1 MRSRIVYCLAILL
14 FWNVFLAPQTI
25 WAETGIDKITLNSLS
40 EKDQNIIEMGEI
52 GPGRYV
58 LGGVVGSYIGLG
70 LGHAIQGRYSSRGWI
85 YTVGEVTSAGLI
97 VVGIFP
103 CGLGSDSSASSA
115 SSASCLTFTIG
126 MAGYI
131 AFRAW
136 EAVDLWV
143 APLIHNRKYRQIKK
157 KLSHDSGENISLF
170 IYPNGKDYIAM
181 GLQIQF

>member
-1 MRSRIVYCLAILL
+1 MELKIVCYLAILL
-14 FWNVFLAPQTI
+14 LGNAFLGSQTV
-25 WAETGIDKITLNSLS
+25 WSETRETGMDKISLNSLS
-40 EKDQNIIEMGEI
+40 EKDRKIIEMGEI
-52 GPGRYV
+52 GRGRYV
-58 LGGVVGSYIGLG
+58 LGGVVGTYVGLG

-85 YTVGEVTSAGLI
+85 YTVGEVTSTGLI

-103 CGLGSDSSASSA
+103 CGLGSDSSD

-143 APLIHNRKYRQIKK
+143 APLIHNRKYREIKK
-157 KLSHDSGENISLF
+157 KLSQESGENISLF
-170 IYPNGKDYIAM
+170 IYPQGKDYIAA

>member
-58 LGGVVGSYIGLG
+58 LGGVVGSYLGLG
-70 LGHAIQGRYSSRGWI
+70 IGHAIQGRYSFSRGWI
-85 YTVGEVTSAGLI
+85 FTVGELTLI
-97 VVGIFP
+97 VIM
-103 CGLGSDSSASSA
+103 SSSAYPCIHGCSGSSGPGLVMNIGIA
-115 SSASCLTFTIG
+115 S
-126 MAGYI
+126 YI
-131 AFRAW
+131 SFRIW